1 MVGFFSPRS
10 RRWRRCGWT
19 SALSSQLS
27 YRLYGVT
34 PPLDQCSA
42 SVKLPVA
49 MSAFQ
54 AFTLMPWK
62 FASIP
67 AFFSSC
73 AAIEPTSA

>member
-1 MVGFFSPRS
+1 MAALPLVSE
-10 RRWRRCGWT
+10 
-19 SALSSQLS
+19 LSSQLS

-42 SVKLPVA
+42 SEKLPLP

-54 AFTLMPWK
+54 AFTLMPWNV
-62 FASIP
+62 ASMP